1 MTRQYQELA
10 KKTVKAVDKMKTKDY
25 VDPASKDHSG
35 AKKVMAMADKPHKAK
50 KAYKLSIKK
59 NIKHSKEDLAKA
71 HKHMK
76 KHGG

>member
-1 MTRQYQELA
+1 MTRQYQEMA
-10 KKTVKAVDKMKTKDY
+10 KKTVKAVDKMKTKEY
-25 VDPASKDHSG
+25 VNLASKGHSG

-59 NIKHSKEDLAKA
+59 NIKHSKEDLAEA
-71 HKHMK
+71 AAHMK